1 MLMKNHLALDI
12 ETVPLRDLSE
22 YSAAVQAKIF
32 EKIERR
38 QNHDPKFDYNYFASL
53 HGDFGKIICL
63 SLGYIAE
70 DESIRLKSF
79 WGEDEHQILR
89 QFNETVEKHQ
99 GIYLHYNGL
108 NFDIPFILQRMAHHG
123 MTPAGNSF
131 SNMRRFSAEPHFDV
145 MMMYYN
151 WDLQKALPL
160 GVLAELYG
168 ITSPKEEMAGDKV
181 YEAYKAQEWSK
192 IIRYCEFDTATTLNL
207 WHRIFLNQPV
217 IPAERYFFSK

>member
-12 ETVPLRDLSE
+12 ETVPLQDLSE
-22 YSAAVQAKIF
+22 YSTSVQEKIF

-38 QNHDPKFDYNYFASL
+38 QSHDPKFDYNYFASL

-79 WGEDEHQILR
+79 WGEDEHQILL
-89 QFNETVEKHQ
+89 QFNETLEKHQ

-108 NFDIPFILQRMAHHG
+108 NFDVPFILQRMAHHG
-123 MTPAGNSF
+123 LAPAGNSF

-160 GVLAELYG
+160 GILAELYS
-168 ITSPKEEMAGDKV
+168 IPSPKEELSGDKIFEV
-181 YEAYKAQEWSK
+181 YQAKEWTK
-192 IIRYCEFDTATTLNL
+192 IIHYCEFDTATTLNL
-207 WHRIFLNQPV
+207 WRKIFLYQPA
-217 IPAERYFFSK
+217 ISLEHYFFSK